1 MVTDTADA
9 AASLSRGDA
18 EALVIGVDDSRRV
31 MAYLL
36 AAESD
41 DYIAV
46 MEVLESSVT
55 DLSPAEVA
63 RALLLAGTP
72 LDAHVVDARLE
83 KLRHWGAATA
93 RHDTSNIQRYTDL
106 LARNWRYTATQTG
119 RQVHRFYRTVLA
131 GVPTMREIPLP
142 SLRRVV
148 DSLEEL
154 ARLLDAGGTAG
165 RAADSSAVAELI
177 GQLFTSHDDLDAAL
191 VGAEDTLAELADR
204 FDLDDARTA
213 DLKRMLVDYATH
225 VAAELEHGSARAHRA
240 LTALLPRTGDLV
252 HATLSSSEARVLIE
266 RGALTASRGG
276 RPEDWA
282 GLATWF
288 DPADG
293 RAARFALRLVRALPG
308 MHANLR
314 RLHSSASTAT
324 TRARALAFARACRDE
339 RVGTAIWMAA
349 LGDHP
354 WRKLTGT
361 AEDEEVVRGATTW
374 RDGPRVELPEMLRAT
389 GRVGTRGRAAA
400 GRDDTETRQRIAARR
415 AERDARHREAL
426 AEILNAAP
434 GVLLS
439 EAAARVALAAL
450 NAAARATRRPAG
462 PGLPFAARSAQ
473 RDGLACTLLYTGAD
487 ATDPAAAA
495 DARTVGVVRAPFWRV
510 LTPGRVPVFHRPEQ
524 APRLPAGLTVID
536 EPPTAAAVSVLLE
549 EGAA

>member
-1 MVTDTADA
+1 MPDTANA
-9 AASLSRGDA
+9 ADNPSRDDA
-18 EALVIGVDDSRRV
+18 EALLIGVDDSRRV

-63 RALLLAGTP
+63 RALHQAGTP
-72 LDAHVVDARLE
+72 LDGHVVDARLE

-93 RHDTSNIQRYTDL
+93 RHDTSTIQRYTDL
-106 LARNWRYTATQTG
+106 LTRNWRYTATQTG
-119 RQVHRFYRTVLA
+119 RQVHRFYRSVLS

-148 DSLEEL
+148 ESLEEL
-154 ARLLDAGGTAG
+154 AQLLDAAEANGRTA
-165 RAADSSAVAELI
+165 DPSESAELI
-177 GQLFTSHDDLDAAL
+177 GRLFTSHDDLDAAL
-191 VGAEDTLAELADR
+191 VGAEDTLADLADR

-225 VAAELEHGSARAHRA
+225 VAAELEHGSVRAHRA
-240 LTALLPRTGDLV
+240 LTALAPHTDALV
-252 HATLSSSEARVLIE
+252 QAAISSSEARVLIE

-276 RPEDWA
+276 RAEDWA
-282 GLATWF
+282 GLTAWF

-324 TRARALAFARACRDE
+324 TRSRALTFAKACSDE
-339 RVGTAIWMAA
+339 SVGTAIWMAA

-354 WRKLTGT
+354 WRKITGT
-361 AEDEEVVRGATTW
+361 AEDEELVRGATTW
-374 RDGPRVELPEMLRAT
+374 RDGPGVDLPEMLRAT
-389 GRVGTRGRAAA
+389 GRVGARGRAAA
-400 GRDDTETRQRIAARR
+400 GRDDTQARERVAARR
-415 AERDARHREAL
+415 AEHDARHREAL
-426 AEILNAAP
+426 TEVLKTEP
-434 GVLLS
+434 GALLTD
-439 EAAARVALAAL
+439 AAARVALAAL
-450 NAAARATRRPAG
+450 NAAARAARRPAG
-462 PGLPFAARSAQ
+462 PGFAFAARTAQ
-473 RDGLACTLLYTGAD
+473 RDGLACTLLYVG
-487 ATDPAAAA
+487 AAAGA
-495 DARTVGVVRAPFWRV
+495 VRAPSWRV
-510 LTPGRVPVFHRPEQ
+510 LTPGRVAVFHLPGR
-524 APRLPAGLTVID
+524 APRVPAGLSISD
-536 EPPTAAAVSVLLE
+536 EPLTAARAVVVLE